1 MKATIQ
7 VFETIRF
14 EHEIEVE
21 LENEDM
27 EDELESALADVE
39 LQCLD
44 DVLAVLS
51 FAKIPV
57 TSVCEGGGDPEDF
70 EWYIS

>member
-39 LQCLD
+39 LQCID
-44 DVLAVLS
+44 DVLAALN

-57 TSVCEGGGDPEDF
+57 YSVCEGGGDPEDF